1 MVRKYQKTSPR
12 TIRATVPQLG
22 LDQTGCR
29 SPFFWANI
37 FEKRWIYNMQDK
49 NILCSI
55 RVSFETKVLVFAR
68 QFWTLVPLCTFISN
82 PHCTIHSYV
91 ADRRVSEFWKTGYI
105 QIIVGIPFF
114 VGMQKEAVTTIL
126 NIVKF
131 TTTPHNI

>member
-55 RVSFETKVLVFAR
+55 RVSFETKVLVFAW

-91 ADRRVSEFWKTGYI
+91 ADRRVSEFWKDRIYSDYSRDS
-105 QIIVGIPFF
+105 
-114 VGMQKEAVTTIL
+114 IL
-126 NIVKF
+126 CRNAERGSHYNSKYCKVY
-131 TTTPHNI
+131 HNSS